1 MVSAMRKLIA
11 AILLVAAIG
20 LAAFAYS
27 FYSEYTIATNL
38 ARYARNNPDEMALR
52 YAIEDREKFI
62 AGELASAD
70 RNRNLA
76 LLSAVGSLLLG
87 AGGVVTFLSARRGDK
102 SVAAV
107 ADANKPPPDL
117 AALNRWA
124 SQALARPVTVK
135 YTPLHNILFAL
146 IAVFFIG
153 ISLLM
158 IIFYGFS
165 GTGALM
171 LPLNGALLLTL
182 YYIWRRARRRAASAF
197 DVSGVTRGDNRRLSW
212 NDLKSVD
219 YLMVIKQGGRREILW
234 RIELVF
240 NGEEAWVLP
249 SRVTNLGEIQN
260 LLSSIPT
267 FHQKRLA

>member
-1 MVSAMRKLIA
+1 MRKLIA

-27 FYSEYTIATNL
+27 SYSEYTIATNR
-38 ARYARNNPDEMALR
+38 ARYHSNNPDEFSSS
-52 YAIEDREKFI
+52 YAGEDREKFI
-62 AGELASAD
+62 AGELESAD

-87 AGGVVTFLSARRGDK
+87 AGGVLTFLSARRRAK

-124 SQALARPVTVK
+124 SEALARPVTVK

-146 IAVFFIG
+146 IGIFFIG

-158 IIFYGFS
+158 IIVNGFS
-165 GTGALM
+165 GNSVLL

-182 YYIWRRARRRAASAF
+182 YYIWRRAKHKAASTF

-219 YLMVIKQGGRREILW
+219 YLMVIRKGGRREILW

-240 NGEEAWVLP
+240 NGDEAWIIPV
-249 SRVTNLGEIQN
+249 RVTNSDEIQN

-267 FHQKRLA
+267 LHQKRLA